1 MGTWARNHARPST
14 FIRKEQTWNYLIEIS
29 VERFSKS
36 SGKRFT
42 LTTRC
47 WIPPTDHTGVLT
59 MSAVVLSPSI
69 MPTSCNGRL
78 ITSAFYAVQP
88 NGVRTSSGTECR
100 FSRRK
105 FCPRVVQHA
114 AYDMCFGYSPII
126 VAYCPPLSVV
136 FYFHPTLVG
145 LCRASQTDFDS
156 LYVRK
161 EICCQ
166 IMIFSASS
174 VLNFY
179 WVLYLSVILLVFNVV
194 CTPYLSSAAVRWKIE
209 VALTCMYTGI
219 ISFAPQTPM
228 MAKIVSEIA

>member
-1 MGTWARNHARPST
+1 MGTWARNHACPST
-14 FIRKEQTWNYLIEIS
+14 FNRKEQTWNYLIEIS
-29 VERFSKS
+29 VERFCKS

-78 ITSAFYAVQP
+78 IASAFHGVQP
-88 NGVRTSSGTECR
+88 DGVRTSSRTECC

-105 FCPRVVQHA
+105 FCPREVQHA

-136 FYFHPTLVG
+136 FNFHPTLVG

-156 LYVRK
+156 LYVK
-161 EICCQ
+161 KKICCQ
-166 IMIFSASS
+166 IMI
-174 VLNFY
+174 
-179 WVLYLSVILLVFNVV
+179 LSK
-194 CTPYLSSAAVRWKIE
+194 LSFLIFTDFFE
-209 VALTCMYTGI
+209 C
-219 ISFAPQTPM
+219 
-228 MAKIVSEIA
+228 

>member
-36 SGKRFT
+36 SGRRFT

-47 WIPPTDHTGVLT
+47 WIPPTDDTGVLA

-78 ITSAFYAVQP
+78 ITSAFHGVQP
-88 NGVRTSSGTECR
+88 DGVRTSSRTECC

-105 FCPRVVQHA
+105 FCPREVQHA
-114 AYDMCFGYSPII
+114 TYDMCFGYSPII
-126 VAYCPPLSVV
+126 VAYCSPLSVV
-136 FYFHPTLVG
+136 FNFHPTLVG

-156 LYVRK
+156 LYVKK

-166 IMIFSASS
+166 IMIFLALSFLIFTDFFECYITCVQCNIHSLFKQRSS
-174 VLNFY
+174 TLKNWGCFDMY
-179 WVLYLSVILLVFNVV
+179 
-194 CTPYLSSAAVRWKIE
+194 VR
-209 VALTCMYTGI
+209 LT
-219 ISFAPQTPM
+219 
-228 MAKIVSEIA
+228 

>member
-14 FIRKEQTWNYLIEIS
+14 FIRKKQTWNYLIGIS

-36 SGKRFT
+36 SGRRFT

-47 WIPPTDHTGVLT
+47 WIPPTDDTGVLA

-78 ITSAFYAVQP
+78 ITSAFHGVQP
-88 NGVRTSSGTECR
+88 DGVRTSSRTECC

-105 FCPRVVQHA
+105 FCPREVQHVT
-114 AYDMCFGYSPII
+114 YDMCFRYSPII

-136 FYFHPTLVG
+136 FHFHSTLVG

-156 LYVRK
+156 LYVKK
-161 EICCQ
+161 ETCCQ
-166 IMIFSASS
+166 IMIFLALSFLISTDFFECYITCVQCTIHSLFKQRSS
-174 VLNFY
+174 TLKNWGYFDMYVHWHNTFCSSNF
-179 WVLYLSVILLVFNVV
+179 
-194 CTPYLSSAAVRWKIE
+194 CD
-209 VALTCMYTGI
+209 G
-219 ISFAPQTPM
+219 
-228 MAKIVSEIA
+228 